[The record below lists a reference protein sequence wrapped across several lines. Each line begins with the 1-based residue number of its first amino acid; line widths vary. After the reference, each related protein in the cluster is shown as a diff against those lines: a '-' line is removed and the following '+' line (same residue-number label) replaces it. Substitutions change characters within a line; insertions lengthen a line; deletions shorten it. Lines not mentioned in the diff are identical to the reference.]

1 MTLTPTADISD
12 LDDPA
17 PAPAKRRYA
26 VFAWCLY
33 DWAITPFPTIVTT
46 FVISNYFA
54 KALAPDPTIGSAEW
68 SYMVG
73 LAGLLI
79 ALLSPPLGAIAD
91 RMGHAKRGIAIS
103 LVTVILSGGLLYF
116 ARPDPSYALPVLI
129 VAGAGIVAMELG
141 LLFYNALLPSVAPP
155 GRLGRVSGWG
165 WASGYIGG
173 LVCLGLALVLLV
185 QPEHPIFGIPK
196 TAAIN
201 IRATAPLTAIWAA
214 VFGWPLF
221 FLVTDI
227 RKAGIGA
234 GTAVR
239 QGLNDLA
246 HTIRDLKDFPQLV
259 WFLIASA
266 IYRDGI
272 TTILSVGGL
281 YAGGTF
287 GMDFKELIAF
297 GMGLNVAAG
306 LGAAAFAWLDDGIG
320 SKRTIM
326 LSLIGLIGFGG
337 AIILIHDK
345 DWFFWTALAL
355 GIFIGPAQSASRSL
369 IVRLSPPDRIGKS
382 LGLYALVGR
391 AVTFVGPFLFG
402 VTTAVTHSQRAGLC
416 STIALLIL
424 GLAVLTK
431 VHAPHKRE
439 A

>member
-1 MTLTPTADISD
+1 MSATHAATIPD
-12 LDDPA
+12 LEEPA

-46 FVISNYFA
+46 FLISNYYA
-54 KALAPDPTIGSAEW
+54 HYLAVDPTIGSSEW

-73 LAGLLI
+73 MAGLLI
-79 ALLSPPLGAIAD
+79 AFLSPPLGAIAD
-91 RMGHAKRGIAIS
+91 RMGHAKRGIAVS
-103 LVTVILSGGLLYF
+103 LATIILSGSLLYF
-116 ARPDPSYALPVLI
+116 ARPDPSYALPTLFA
-129 VAGAGIVAMELG
+129 AGAGIVAMELG
-141 LLFYNALLPSVAPP
+141 LLFYNALLPGVAPP

-165 WASGYIGG
+165 WASGYVGG
-173 LVCLGLALVLLV
+173 LACLGLALALLV
-185 QPEHPIFGIPK
+185 QPEHPVFGIPK
-196 TAAIN
+196 TAWMN

-214 VFGWPLF
+214 VFGWPIF
-221 FLVTDI
+221 FLVADI
-227 RKAGIGA
+227 RKAGVRA

-239 QGLNDLA
+239 QGLIDLV
-246 HTIRDLKDFPQLV
+246 HTIRDLKAYPQLV
-259 WFLIASA
+259 LFLVASA

-272 TTILSVGGL
+272 TTVLTVGGL

-287 GMDFKELIAF
+287 GMGFNELITF
-297 GMGLNVAAG
+297 GMGLNIAAG

-320 SKRTIM
+320 SKRTVM
-326 LSLIGLIGFGG
+326 LSLAGLIGFGS

-391 AVTFVGPFLFG
+391 SVTFVGPVLFG
-402 VTTAVTHSQRAGLC
+402 LVTSITHSQRAGLC
-416 STIALLIL
+416 STMVLLML

-431 VHAPHKRE
+431 VHAPHRRE
-439 A
+439 V